1 MRIKSKQCLLDTTP
15 YSRAELENTSS
26 IDISICD
33 ILKNN
38 TTKVIRKL
46 ESEIPLSIQEG
57 SDMYTQYLHLL
68 DDYFGT
74 CYLWQKQYFDRLG
87 FSKEALNA
95 INDYWNVVTDLY
107 CTQIEMITSAQKA
120 GIGTQEDLMK
130 LCDKYVHDAL
140 DYYGKIFSQALAK
153 TNQK

>member
-1 MRIKSKQCLLDTTP
+1 MMRIKSKQCLLDTMT
-15 YSRAELENTSS
+15 YSRAELESTSS
-26 IDISICD
+26 DISICD

-87 FSKEALNA
+87 FSKEALNS

-107 CTQIEMITSAQKA
+107 CTQIEMITSAQKS
-120 GIGTQEDLMK
+120 GVDTQENLMK
-130 LCDKYVHDAL
+130 LCDKYVHETI

>member
-1 MRIKSKQCLLDTTP
+1 M
-15 YSRAELENTSS
+15 ENTST
-26 IDISICD
+26 DISFCD

-46 ESEIPLSIQEG
+46 ESEIPLSIQES

-95 INDYWNVVTDLY
+95 INDYWNVATDLY
-107 CTQIEMITSAQKA
+107 CTQIEMITSAQKS
-120 GIGTQEDLMK
+120 GVDTQENLMK
-130 LCDKYVHDAL
+130 LCDKYVHEAL

-153 TNQK
+153 TSQK